1 MANMMTLGGLTLGEN
16 STGKNSLNVQEIE
29 RCTLYFI
36 QVLVQLQIFLM
47 HSFLSIILLAWPM
60 MTLDRAIVAAILSTY
75 MYTFT
80 IHHSEAASCKLQV
93 NEFHFILRILI
104 NIRTVLNLV
113 LFFISGRFF
122 ANLEFRRLYFSIKK
136 VNFNSYHT

>member
-1 MANMMTLGGLTLGEN
+1 MGEN

-36 QVLVQLQIFLM
+36 QVLVQLQIFLL
-47 HSFLSIILLAWPM
+47 HYFLSIILLARPM

-80 IHHSEAASCKLQV
+80 IQKQQVASYKSM
-93 NEFHFILRILI
+93 NS
-104 NIRTVLNLV
+104 T
-113 LFFISGRFF
+113 
-122 ANLEFRRLYFSIKK
+122 LY
-136 VNFNSYHT
+136 